1 MIVMHKDDATRV
13 VKMLTERGWH
23 IAFAESCTAGL
34 CAARLVDVP
43 DASRVLDVSFVTY
56 AESAKTEY
64 LAVPPEMIGQYGVVS
79 EEVAAAMAS
88 GCAARA
94 GCEVAVGVTGYAG
107 PSGGTPEAP
116 VGTVCFGFSIGGAVT
131 TVTRRFGAIGRAEV
145 RAAAVDF
152 VFAWLRDALDGL
164 PQGI

>member
-1 MIVMHKDDATRV
+1 MIVTRKDDATQV
-13 VKMLTERGWH
+13 VRMLMERGWH

-64 LAVPPEMIGQYGVVS
+64 LAVPPETIAQYGVVS
-79 EEVAAAMAS
+79 EEVAAAMAR
-88 GCAARA
+88 GCAARV
-94 GCEVAVGVTGYAG
+94 GCEVAVGVTGFAG
-107 PSGGTPEAP
+107 PSGGTDTAP
-116 VGTVCFGFSIGGAVT
+116 VGTVCFGFSVGGAVT

-145 RAAAVDF
+145 RAAATDF
-152 VFAWLRDALDGL
+152 VFAWLRDALDKL
-164 PQGI
+164 V

>member
-1 MIVMHKDDATRV
+1 MTHTEDAQQVVRV
-13 VKMLTERGWH
+13 LMERGWH

-64 LAVPPEMIGQYGVVS
+64 LAVSPETIERYGVVS
-79 EEVAAAMAS
+79 EEVAAAMAR

-94 GCEVAVGVTGYAG
+94 GCEVAVGVTGFAG
-107 PSGGTPEAP
+107 PSGGTDKAP
-116 VGTVCFGFSIGGAVT
+116 VGTVCFGFFVGGAVT
-131 TVTRRFGAIGRAEV
+131 TVTRHFGAVGRAEV
-145 RAAAVDF
+145 RAAATDF
-152 VFAWLRDALDGL
+152 VFARLCQMLA
-164 PQGI
+164 QSV

>member
-1 MIVMHKDDATRV
+1 M
-13 VKMLTERGWH
+13 ERGWH

-64 LAVPPEMIGQYGVVS
+64 LAVPPETIERYGVVS
-79 EEVAAAMAS
+79 EEVAAAMAR

-94 GCEVAVGVTGYAG
+94 GCEVAVGVTGFAG
-107 PSGGTPEAP
+107 PSGGTDQAP
-116 VGTVCFGFSIGGAVT
+116 VGTVCFGFFVGGAVT
-131 TVTRRFGAIGRAEV
+131 TVTRHFGAVGRAEV
-145 RAAAVDF
+145 RAAATDF
-152 VFAWLRDALDGL
+152 VFARLCQMLAQ
-164 PQGI
+164 PV

>member
-1 MIVMHKDDATRV
+1 MIVTRKDDATQV
-13 VKMLTERGWH
+13 VRMLMERGWH

-64 LAVPPEMIGQYGVVS
+64 LAVPPETIAQYGVVS
-79 EEVAAAMAS
+79 EEVAAAMAR
-88 GCAARA
+88 GCAARV
-94 GCEVAVGVTGYAG
+94 GCEVAVGVTGFAG
-107 PSGGTPEAP
+107 PSGGTDKAP
-116 VGTVCFGFSIGGAVT
+116 VGTVCFGFSVGGAVT

-145 RAAAVDF
+145 RAAATDF
-152 VFAWLRDALDGL
+152 VFAWLRDALEK
-164 PQGI
+164 QG

>member
-1 MIVMHKDDATRV
+1 M
-13 VKMLTERGWH
+13 ERGWH

-64 LAVPPEMIGQYGVVS
+64 LAVSPETIERYGVVS
-79 EEVAAAMAS
+79 EEVAAAMAR

-94 GCEVAVGVTGYAG
+94 GCEVAVGVTGFAG
-107 PSGGTPEAP
+107 PSGGTDKAP
-116 VGTVCFGFSIGGAVT
+116 VGTVCFGFSVGGAVT
-131 TVTRRFGAIGRAEV
+131 TVTRHFGAVGRAGV
-145 RAAAVDF
+145 RAAATDF
-152 VFAWLRDALDGL
+152 VFARLCQMLA
-164 PQGI
+164 QSV

>member
-1 MIVMHKDDATRV
+1 MVRALM
-13 VKMLTERGWH
+13 ERGWH

-64 LAVPPEMIGQYGVVS
+64 LAVSPEMIERYGVVS
-79 EEVAAAMAS
+79 EEVAAAMAR

-94 GCEVAVGVTGYAG
+94 GCEVAVGVTGFAG
-107 PSGGTPEAP
+107 PSGGTDKAP
-116 VGTVCFGFSIGGAVT
+116 VGTVCFGFSVGGAVT
-131 TVTRRFGAIGRAEV
+131 TVTRHFGAVGRAEV
-145 RAAAVDF
+145 RAAATDF
-152 VFAWLRDALDGL
+152 VFARLCQMLA
-164 PQGI
+164 QSV